1 MSLSAL
7 RLSCTLGA
15 SLMLGACV
23 TLQSWVDASNA
34 ADTIAAGTG
43 ISYTATANTCKGF
56 QDNPRVTYS
65 NLFGKPVM
73 LFYPLPPGGATGAAA
88 EFAINPASLD
98 EGKHPY
104 HCAQYGPFENG
115 WYLQDI
121 QGIAVKDTAA
131 PTMCPL
137 GGSCDAFI
145 TRICKA
151 PGLAPPCTNATSATT
166 GSMGCAVCGPVLFH
180 PH

>member
-65 NLFGKPVM
+65 NWFGTPATLFQ
-73 LFYPLPPGGATGAAA
+73 PLPEGGVTGPAI
-88 EFAINPASLD
+88 EFGINPTSLD
-98 EGKHPY
+98 ETKHPY
-104 HCAQYGPFENG
+104 NCAQYGPFKDG

-121 QGIAVKDTAA
+121 QGVAVKNNA
-131 PTMCPL
+131 MCPL
-137 GGSCDAFI
+137 GGPCDAFI
-145 TRICKA
+145 TRVCKA
-151 PGLAPPCTNATSATT
+151 PGLAPPCTNATTATT
-166 GSMGCAVCGPVLFH
+166 GPMGCAVCGAVQYY